1 MNIEI
6 NSTAIN
12 NDAEHAAFEAVIGLE
27 VHAQL
32 TTKSKIFS
40 GAEISFGA
48 DPNTKACA
56 VDLGLP
62 GVLPVLNQA
71 AITMAVK
78 FGLATNA
85 TIATKSVFARKNY
98 FYPDLPKGYQISQ
111 FEEPIVTNGYLNILT
126 KNNVEKKIRIMRA
139 HLEEDAGKSLHEDF
153 HGFTGIDLNRAGTG
167 LLEIVSEPDLSSAL
181 EAIIYLKKLHSLVK
195 YIDICDGNMQEGSF
209 RCDANVSVRPK
220 GSKILGTRVEIK
232 NLNSF
237 KFIEKAINYEIAR
250 QITAISNQE
259 KIFQETRL
267 YDVNNNMTKT
277 MRSKEDNDDYRY
289 FPDPDLLPVY
299 LDEQFINDIKVTLP
313 ELAEQKSNRFMLQYC
328 LSEYEANLLTA
339 TKDLA
344 NFYEDTVKI
353 TNEPKLTANW
363 ISVELLAVL
372 NKYDL
377 QINESPIS
385 PNILAKLINRIID
398 NTISG
403 KIAKQVFEI
412 AWETKLD
419 PDSII
424 KEHNLVQLTD
434 EVAIANII
442 EQIINKFPE
451 QTTEYRSGKDK
462 LFGFFVGQI
471 MKESKGKANPDLV
484 NQLLTQKLNS

>member
-1 MNIEI
+1 MNTNNKQNIEW
-6 NSTAIN
+6 
-12 NDAEHAAFEAVIGLE
+12 EAVIGLE

-32 TTKSKIFS
+32 TTNSKIFS
-40 GAEISFGA
+40 GAATKFGQE
-48 DPNTKACA
+48 PNTQACA
-56 VDLGLP
+56 IDLGLP
-62 GVLPVLNQA
+62 GVLPVLNEA
-71 AITMAVK
+71 AINMAVK

-85 TIATKSVFARKNY
+85 TIAKKSVFARKNY

-111 FEEPIVTNGYLNILT
+111 FEEPIVINGYLNIIT
-126 KNNVEKKIRIMRA
+126 KDNIQKKIRIMRA

-153 HGFTGIDLNRAGTG
+153 HGFTGIDLNRAGTP
-167 LLEIVSEPDLSSAL
+167 LIEIVSEPDLSSAT
-181 EAIIYLKKLHSLVK
+181 EAISYLKTLHSLVK

-220 GSKILGTRVEIK
+220 GTQTLGTRVEIK

-237 KFIEKAINYEIAR
+237 KFIEKAINYEIER
-250 QITAISNQE
+250 QINAITNNE
-259 KIFQETRL
+259 KISQETRL
-267 YDVNNNMTKT
+267 YDVTKNIT
-277 MRSKEDNDDYRY
+277 KIMRSKEDSNDYRY

-299 LDEQFINDIKVTLP
+299 IDETFINNVKATLP
-313 ELAEQKSNRFMLQYC
+313 ELAQKKSERFIEQYS

-344 NFYEDTVKI
+344 NFYEDTVKN
-353 TNEPKLTANW
+353 TNQPKLAANW
-363 ISVELLAVL
+363 IAGELLAAL

-377 QINESPIS
+377 EINNSPIT
-385 PNILAKLINRIID
+385 PEILAKLINRIAD

-412 AWETKLD
+412 AWETKTD
-419 PDSII
+419 PDLII
-424 KEHNLVQLTD
+424 KEHNLVQVTD
-434 EVAIANII
+434 QAAIEKLI
-442 EQIINKFPE
+442 EQIINNFPD
-451 QTTEYRSGKDK
+451 QAAEYRAGKDK

-484 NQLLTQKLNS
+484 NQLLKQKLNL

>member
-1 MNIEI
+1 MNIDI
-6 NSTAIN
+6 NLTTIN

-250 QITAISNQE
+250 QITAISNKE